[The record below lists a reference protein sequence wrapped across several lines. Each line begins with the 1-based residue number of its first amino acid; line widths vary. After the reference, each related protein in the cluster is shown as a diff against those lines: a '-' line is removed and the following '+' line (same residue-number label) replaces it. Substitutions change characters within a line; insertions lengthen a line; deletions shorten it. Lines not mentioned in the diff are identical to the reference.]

1 MPGRRTHLVVFF
13 FVFEF
18 FRDESVRISA
28 IRPQIVVWFWRGRGR
43 CFSASRLLIFG
54 LVAVR
59 RGLRQIVFLLRGF
72 TVFAG
77 TTLFRWLI
85 RISWGFLG
93 GLAIFVRAT
102 LLRWLIRVRGV
113 VFLLNTTVAN
123 TIFIVVARLLATYT
137 VTCYFYALIAF
148 GLVFATLSLPF
159 LLLRLR
165 ESSAFGFFFHF
176 RSNFFENL
184 PSVAQLLQSVAHVI
198 RAVESRNQLFH
209 PLVRHRLRQRL
220 RIGGQLAKLP
230 RGWKLD
236 FPRKA
241 VPVEAEVEFTLCIRM
256 KCGRISVVMVLLHC
270 LVKYAVIC
278 EHRLQQDLRGFA
290 KRT

>member
-13 FVFEF
+13 FVFKL
-18 FRDESVRISA
+18 FRGESVRIASV
-28 IRPQIVVWFWRGRGR
+28 RPQIVIWFRRGRGR
-43 CFSASRLLIFG
+43 WLGASRLLIFG

-59 RGLRQIVFLLRGF
+59 RGLRQVVLLLRGF
-72 TVFAG
+72 AIFVG

-85 RISWGFLG
+85 RISWGLLDR
-93 GLAIFVRAT
+93 LAIVVRST
-102 LLRWLIRVRGV
+102 LLRRLTRVRGV
-113 VFLLNTTVAN
+113 VFLLNITVAN

-137 VTCYFYALIAF
+137 VTCYFYTMIAF

-165 ESSAFGFFFHF
+165 KSSAFGFFFHF
-176 RSNFFENL
+176 CSDFFENL
-184 PSVAQLLQSVAHVI
+184 PSVAQLLQSVSHVI
-198 RAVESRNQLFH
+198 RAVESRNQLLH

-220 RIGGQLAKLP
+220 RIGGQLAQLP

-241 VPVEAEVEFTLCIRM
+241 VPVEAEVELALCIRM